1 MPNFLGKDNCFC
13 IFFPVALSIGSCC
26 PPMYCTAVAV
36 IICTVTT
43 VHMPR
48 ANILIFFYVGARTEL
63 THTAIWSNSS
73 DFPRVSM
80 FVGIQTAHNE
90 LALHSLRGLER
101 QWCGHK
107 KVGAD
112 DDRKLE
118 LPLDGEYFG
127 LSISAKGD

>member
-1 MPNFLGKDNCFC
+1 
-13 IFFPVALSIGSCC
+13 
-26 PPMYCTAVAV
+26 MYCYYSAHA
-36 IICTVTT
+36 
-43 VHMPR
+43 
-48 ANILIFFYVGARTEL
+48 ASQYFDFFYVGARTEL

-73 DFPRVSM
+73 DFPRISM
-80 FVGIQTAHNE
+80 FVGIKTAHNE
-90 LALHSLRGLER
+90 LALHSLSGLER